1 VAVLERFLDY
11 LRAVITIQQDVSS
24 LKGNVQR
31 LADHLVNAKER
42 IVALEKEIEYLRREL
57 ELRDEKLVEQLSRQ
71 IEAHLGGTHSRPK
84 RRVLPDKD
92 VE

>member
-1 VAVLERFLDY
+1 MSVLDRFIDY
-11 LRAVITIQQDVSS
+11 LRAILTIQQDVSS

-31 LADHLVNAKER
+31 MGDQLVNAKER

-71 IEAHLGGTHSRPK
+71 FENRLTEVKGRPK
-84 RRVLPDKD
+84 QRRLPPPEK
-92 VE
+92 

>member
-11 LRAVITIQQDVSS
+11 LR
-24 LKGNVQR
+24 
-31 LADHLVNAKER
+31 
-42 IVALEKEIEYLRREL
+42 KEIEYLRREL

-71 IEAHLGGTHSRPK
+71 IEAHLGGTRPRPK

>member
-1 VAVLERFLDY
+1 MSVLDRFLDY
-11 LRAVITIQQDVSS
+11 LRAILTIQQDVSS

-31 LADHLVNAKER
+31 MADQLVNAKER

-71 IEAHLGGTHSRPK
+71 FEARLAELGSRQK
-84 RRVLPDKD
+84 QRRIPPPEK
-92 VE
+92 

>member
-1 VAVLERFLDY
+1 MSVLDRFIDY
-11 LRAVITIQQDVSS
+11 LRAILTIQQDVSS

-31 LADHLVNAKER
+31 MADQLVNAKER

-71 IEAHLGGTHSRPK
+71 FESRLTEVKGRPK
-84 RRVLPDKD
+84 QRRLPPPEK
-92 VE
+92 

>member
-1 VAVLERFLDY
+1 MAVLERFLDY
-11 LRAVITIQQDVSS
+11 LHAVITIQQDVSS

-57 ELRDEKLVEQLSRQ
+57 ELRDEKLIEQLSRQ
-71 IEAHLGGTHSRPK
+71 LEAHLSEVRPRPK
-84 RRVLPDKD
+84 RRALPDK
-92 VE
+92 E

>member
-1 VAVLERFLDY
+1 MSVLDRFLDY
-11 LRAVITIQQDVSS
+11 LRAILTIQQDVSS

-31 LADHLVNAKER
+31 MADQLMNAKER

-71 IEAHLGGTHSRPK
+71 FEACLTELGGRQK
-84 RRVLPDKD
+84 QRRIPPPEK
-92 VE
+92 

>member
-11 LRAVITIQQDVSS
+11 LRAVITIQQDVSY

-42 IVALEKEIEYLRREL
+42 IVALEKEMEYLRREL
-57 ELRDEKLVEQLSRQ
+57 KLRDENS
-71 IEAHLGGTHSRPK
+71 SNNS
-84 RRVLPDKD
+84 PDKLKLIWVGRVRD
-92 VE
+92 RNGECYQTRA

>member
-1 VAVLERFLDY
+1 MALLERFLDY
-11 LRAVITIQQDVSS
+11 LRAIITIQQDVSS

-42 IVALEKEIEYLRREL
+42 IIALEKEVEYLRREL

-71 IEAHLGGTHSRPK
+71 LETHFAEMRPRPK
-84 RRVLPDKD
+84 RRALPEK
-92 VE
+92 E